1 MTSSKRTNSRQK
13 GKRGEREAAKVLSE
27 VLGVPARRGQ
37 QFKGTPDSPDVEIDL
52 DGIFVEVKYA
62 ERVNLYEALERA
74 EQQAGA
80 KVPIVLWRRNR
91 KPWLFV
97 CYLEDLRTV
106 WHTLYERVPTYLQT
120 IPPNQTN
127 TVAAG

>member
-27 VLGVPARRGQ
+27 VLRVRARRGQ

-80 KVPIVLWRRNR
+80 KVPIILWRRNHR
-91 KPWLFV
+91 RWLFI

-106 WHTLYERVPTYLQT
+106 WHTLYERVPSRLQT
-120 IPPNQTN
+120 IPDQAN
-127 TVAAG
+127 TVAAS